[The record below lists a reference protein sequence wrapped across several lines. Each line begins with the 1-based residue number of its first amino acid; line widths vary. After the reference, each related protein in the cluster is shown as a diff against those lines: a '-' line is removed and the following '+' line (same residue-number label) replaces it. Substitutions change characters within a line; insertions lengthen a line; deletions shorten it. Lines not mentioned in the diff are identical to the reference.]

1 MVKVL
6 LADNTE
12 HDRAKLRALLRADAQ
27 IQIVAEAKNGAEAV
41 SLTRRYRPQVV
52 VMGSLARSP
61 DLGKPVDGLEATR
74 QIMSDSPTPIVVAL
88 HGDGHADSTGQELLQ
103 AGAVAVLNQT
113 ALVLKPLLGASAS
126 SNELVETVRMMSQ
139 VKVVGRRIRTARKS
153 VPVPA
158 RQNGF
163 GIVAIAASTGGP
175 HAITRVLQHLPAT
188 LPVPVVLVQHM
199 APGFVRGFT
208 KYLDEHCAIQ
218 VKLVESVERLCSGVA
233 YVAADGA
240 HLRVLKH
247 AVPRGGGDQNGA
259 FSLQPTHG
267 VPQEGFMPSASV
279 LFESVAE
286 AFGERALAVI
296 LTGMGRD
303 GLSGL
308 AKVREHG
315 GRILAQNQETSVVFG
330 MPYVAIEAGL
340 ADQVLPIERMA
351 AEILDLLRA
360 KEPQ

>member
-12 HDRAKLRALLRADAQ
+12 LDRARLRALLHADER
-27 IQIVAEAKNGAEAV
+27 IQIVGEATTGAEAV
-41 SLTRRYRPQVV
+41 SMTRRLKPQVV
-52 VMGSLARSP
+52 VMGSLSRSTE
-61 DLGKPVDGLEATR
+61 LGKPIDALEATR
-74 QIMSDSPTPIVVAL
+74 QIMSDSPTPIVVTL
-88 HGDGHADSTGQELLQ
+88 TGNVNSDSDGQALLQ

-113 ALVLKPLLGASAS
+113 ALVLESSPSKHAR

-139 VKVVGRRIRTARKS
+139 VKVVGRRLRSTRK
-153 VPVPA
+153 PVHITGP
-158 RQNGF
+158 QNGV

-175 HAITRVLQHLPAT
+175 HAITRVLQQLPAD

-208 KYLDEHCAIQ
+208 KYLDEHCAIK
-218 VKLVESVERLCSGVA
+218 VKLVEHAERLCAGVA

-247 AVPRGGGDQNGA
+247 GARRPLESHGGP

-267 VPQEGFMPSASV
+267 TPQEGFMPSASV

-340 ADQVLPIERMA
+340 ADLVLPIEQMA
-351 AEILDLLRA
+351 TQILELVRP
-360 KEPQ
+360 KESQ